1 MATTAAHPVW
11 VLNPSAARIVVESVT
26 TAGNK
31 VEGAPVAKGWTGR
44 FGGTLPQ
51 RVESFQTV
59 VLPHLKAGYNLARWL
74 LRNDHD
80 AEDVTQEAIVRAF
93 RFFDGFSGDNPRAWL
108 LSVVR
113 NSAYTF
119 LSQNR
124 ARELGTEFDEV
135 LHSEPAADGRA
146 AETPEVLVLRSAQ
159 QRILN
164 EAVEA
169 LPVEFREVFVLRE
182 MEGLSYKEIADVARI
197 PIGTV
202 MSRLS
207 RARRQLQAAVVSRE
221 QAGSAS

>member
-1 MATTAAHPVW
+1 MPH
-11 VLNPSAARIVVESVT
+11 
-26 TAGNK
+26 
-31 VEGAPVAKGWTGR
+31 
-44 FGGTLPQ
+44 
-51 RVESFQTV
+51 RVDSFEAV
-59 VLPHLKAGYNLARWL
+59 VLPHMRAGYNLARWL

-108 LSVVR
+108 LTVVR

-119 LSQNR
+119 LQQNR
-124 ARELGTEFDEV
+124 ARELDTEFDEV
-135 LHSEPAADGRA
+135 LHSEPASNGRSS
-146 AETPEVLVLRSAQ
+146 ETPEVLVLRSAQ
-159 QRILN
+159 QRFLN

-169 LPVEFREVFVLRE
+169 LPVEFREAFVLRE

-207 RARRQLQAAVVSRE
+207 RARRQLQAAVARRE
-221 QAGSAS
+221 QAGSPS

>member
-1 MATTAAHPVW
+1 
-11 VLNPSAARIVVESVT
+11 
-26 TAGNK
+26 
-31 VEGAPVAKGWTGR
+31 
-44 FGGTLPQ
+44 LPH
-51 RVESFQTV
+51 RGESFEAV
-59 VLPHLKAGYNLARWL
+59 VLPHMRAGYNLARWL

-108 LSVVR
+108 LTVIR

-119 LSQNR
+119 LQQNR

-135 LHSEPAADGRA
+135 LHSEPASNGRTS
-146 AETPEVLVLRSAQ
+146 ETPEVLVLRSAL
-159 QRILN
+159 QRFLN

-207 RARRQLQAAVVSRE
+207 RARRELQAAVARRE
-221 QAGSAS
+221 QAGSGS